1 MGDYFFLLEFKKILN
16 VLRIDI
22 NKHFKRF
29 WLGSATACDVSLPD
43 FRSSNGGVAVIIIV
57 N

>member
-1 MGDYFFLLEFKKILN
+1 MGDYFLLLEFKKILN

-29 WLGSATACDVSLPD
+29 WLGGATACDVPLPD
-43 FRSSNGGVAVIIIV
+43 FRSINGGVAVITIV